1 MEPGSG
7 LGRPRVPH
15 LYLHSFGAHRCGT
28 VIRYGRARG
37 AARPEGEGSP
47 GAGTPRRSGDMR
59 RPGPRAE
66 PPSPAGRA
74 RDRPQVVRSHGGTQ
88 PVSPHHGD
96 RREDKADTFD
106 FPFPSRNVDKA
117 MKRKKQKSKVWLRV
131 WKVISKMLEENEKF
145 RSRLLTC
152 SQRNGEGSD
161 MNQSSQN
168 EASYLDREEPIFG
181 WV

>member
-1 MEPGSG
+1 MALPGCPKMEPGSG

-47 GAGTPRRSGDMR
+47 GAGTPRRSGNMR

-88 PVSPHHGD
+88 P
-96 RREDKADTFD
+96 
-106 FPFPSRNVDKA
+106 
-117 MKRKKQKSKVWLRV
+117 SKVWLRV

-152 SQRNGEGSD
+152 SQRNGEG
-161 MNQSSQN
+161 
-168 EASYLDREEPIFG
+168 R
-181 WV
+181 

>member
-7 LGRPRVPH
+7 LCRPRVP
-15 LYLHSFGAHRCGT
+15 LVYLNSFGAHRCGT
-28 VIRYGRARG
+28 VIRYGRCA
-37 AARPEGEGSP
+37 
-47 GAGTPRRSGDMR
+47 GAGAPRRSGEAR
-59 RPGPRAE
+59 RPEVEPPPPASRARHPPRAARSGGDGAQPAGPR
-66 PPSPAGRA
+66 R
-74 RDRPQVVRSHGGTQ
+74 
-88 PVSPHHGD
+88 GD

-145 RSRLLTC
+145 RSRLLAC
-152 SQRNGEGSD
+152 RQCDGEGSA
-161 MNQSSQN
+161 MKQSSQN
-168 EASYLDREEPIFG
+168 EASYLDREESIFG